1 MNGELHQE
9 ILRTEGLSKFF
20 PGVKALDNV
29 NFSLRRGEIMAL
41 LGENG
46 AGKSTLIKALTG
58 VYHADRGA
66 IWLEGREIAPKNT
79 AHAQQLGIGTVY
91 QEVNLLPNMSVA
103 DNLFIGREPRRF
115 GLLRRKEMEKR
126 ATALMASYGFSLD
139 VREPL
144 NRFSVAMQQIVAI
157 CRAIDLSA
165 KVLILDEP
173 TASLDTQEVEMLF
186 TLMRQLRDSGV
197 SLIFVTHF
205 LDQVYA
211 VSDRITVLRNGGFV
225 GCRETR
231 ELPQIELVKMM
242 LGRELEHNALLSDK
256 PVAAFEDFGKKGTI
270 APFSLQVRPGEI
282 VGLAGLLGSGRTETA
297 EVIFGIKPADSGK
310 AWIKGK
316 PQTLRS
322 PHQASCLGIGFC
334 PEDRKTD
341 GIIAA
346 ASVRENIVLALQAQR
361 GWLRPIGRREQNEIA
376 ERFIRQL
383 GIRTPSAEQPI
394 EFLSGGNQQ
403 KVLLSRWLL
412 TKPQF
417 LILDEPTRGI
427 DVGAHAEIIRLI
439 ETLCA
444 DGLALLVISS
454 ELEELVGY
462 ADRVIIMRDRQQ
474 VAELALSELSVP
486 AIMNAIAA

>member
-1 MNGELHQE
+1 M
-9 ILRTEGLSKFF
+9 
-20 PGVKALDNV
+20 
-29 NFSLRRGEIMAL
+29 
-41 LGENG
+41 
-46 AGKSTLIKALTG
+46 
-58 VYHADRGA
+58 
-66 IWLEGREIAPKNT
+66 
-79 AHAQQLGIGTVY
+79 
-91 QEVNLLPNMSVA
+91 
-103 DNLFIGREPRRF
+103 
-115 GLLRRKEMEKR
+115 
-126 ATALMASYGFSLD
+126 
-139 VREPL
+139 
-144 NRFSVAMQQIVAI
+144 
-157 CRAIDLSA
+157 
-165 KVLILDEP
+165 
-173 TASLDTQEVEMLF
+173 
-186 TLMRQLRDSGV
+186 
-197 SLIFVTHF
+197 
-205 LDQVYA
+205 
-211 VSDRITVLRNGGFV
+211 
-225 GCRETR
+225 
-231 ELPQIELVKMM
+231 
-242 LGRELEHNALLSDK
+242 
-256 PVAAFEDFGKKGTI
+256 
-270 APFSLQVRPGEI
+270 
-282 VGLAGLLGSGRTETA
+282 
-297 EVIFGIKPADSGK
+297 IFGIKTADSGK

-361 GWLRPIGRREQNEIA
+361 GWLRPIPAGSRMRSPSA
-376 ERFIRQL
+376 LFASW
-383 GIRTPSAEQPI
+383 GSVPPSAEQPI

-462 ADRVIIMRDRQQ
+462 ADRVIILRDRRQ
-474 VAELALSELSVP
+474 VAEIPLAELSVP